1 MNKIKRPQLFIAVL
15 LAFNLLLLFRLN
27 SNNNYIN
34 ELKQGIVK
42 INENHISSI
51 GKVERLVANIE
62 TGFIDSGKEI
72 INFDSQL
79 FGEKDLLLVLRIHEN
94 NCNDCVKQSLIYL
107 NDIIK
112 EKRDTSFNIAI
123 STSYNNLDILRQDFD
138 VKFLPVQQDIQL
150 NLDIDFTSQP
160 YVFLVSRN
168 GRVSNIFVPEFD
180 SMELFVAYLQSISSI
195 GSTVL

>member
-1 MNKIKRPQLFIAVL
+1 M
-15 LAFNLLLLFRLN
+15 
-27 SNNNYIN
+27 
-34 ELKQGIVK
+34 KQGIVK